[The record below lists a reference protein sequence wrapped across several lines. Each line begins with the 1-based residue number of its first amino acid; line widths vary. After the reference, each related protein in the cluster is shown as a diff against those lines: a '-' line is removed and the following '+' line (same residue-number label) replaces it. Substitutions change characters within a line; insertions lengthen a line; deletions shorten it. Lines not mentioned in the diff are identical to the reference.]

1 MKFLIISLFT
11 AVILIT
17 PMAAPNAGLFDDVIC
32 DEMEGNHLTRDGDV
46 DIHFEDDAIIFTEND
61 RDETVMIT
69 ADCELFINGDGVK
82 LKMSERKLVCAY
94 YRKFDGIMAEAKEIG
109 LEGARVGAA
118 GAKIAVKALGRALA
132 SIAGDGDLEK
142 MEEELDDMEDE
153 IEEEAEKL
161 EKRADRIEKEADEL
175 EELHYDL
182 RERIEELDRLG
193 WF

>member
-1 MKFLIISLFT
+1 VKFLIISLFT
-11 AVILIT
+11 VVMLIT
-17 PMAAPNAGLFDDVIC
+17 PMADPHAGLFDDVIC
-32 DEMEGNHLTRDGDV
+32 DEVEGSHLTRDGDV
-46 DIHFEDDAIIFTEND
+46 DIHFEDEAIIFNEND
-61 RDETVMIT
+61 RDETVRIT
-69 ADCELFINGDGVK
+69 SDCELFINGGRVK

-118 GAKIAVKALGRALA
+118 GAKIAVKALSRALA

-153 IEEEAEKL
+153 IEEEAGKL

-175 EELHYDL
+175 EQLHYDL
-182 RERIEELDRLG
+182 RERIEELNRLG